1 MIYTVTADLS
11 IFSSQSQTEYSG
23 GARQIIPADDNFNDA
38 SINTDRWTV
47 IASLTAAETGN
58 KLRIAV
64 PTLNNPGV
72 AYGARVLNAVSL
84 VGDFD
89 YQADFDASGINT
101 PSNNNLNF
109 WLQVNMSG
117 DSFAIKWEQTPTNN
131 NYHILEY
138 DGSNH
143 PHSYTWGVGKPA
155 AGKLRIT
162 RVGTT
167 LTAYHWT
174 GGVWVSLGTNIFAS
188 GVGTCTI
195 FLDEYTNPS
204 ISISSCYFYWDNF
217 QCNSGND
224 TISPGWWISET
235 LDFGADAT
243 SFGDI
248 DWTETSPGASTV
260 EVLVRSQS
268 ADSAWPTADGDY
280 SVAVNGAD
288 ISGLAHVT
296 DGHRYIR
303 VKINLVAGSTPT
315 VSALSIDYGIAGE
328 LPRSFTM

>member
-23 GARQIIPADDNFNDA
+23 GARQIDTYTANFEDDFSSDNISPAGEAWWTKHCDLG
-38 SINTDRWTV
+38 NTV
-47 IASLTAAETGN
+47 EI
-58 KLRIAV
+58 
-64 PTLNNPGV
+64 
-72 AYGARVLNAVSL
+72 
-84 VGDFD
+84 
-89 YQADFDASGINT
+89 
-101 PSNNNLNF
+101 
-109 WLQVNMSG
+109 
-117 DSFAIKWEQTPTNN
+117 
-131 NYHILEY
+131 
-138 DGSNH
+138 
-143 PHSYTWGVGKPA
+143 
-155 AGKLRIT
+155 
-162 RVGTT
+162 
-167 LTAYHWT
+167 
-174 GGVWVSLGTNIFAS
+174 AS
-188 GVGTCTI
+188 GVLKTSCPIIYQGDAYVEHAFASASYGYVEVKVKRISGTTFWATI
-195 FLDEYTNPS
+195 ITQRGVRGSHNWWKVGYRDDVPRVEFFVYNSSGTQLWTSTPGKDLGDGAWHTVKITSAAGTTRFEVDADVDVTAGYGTQISGLDVGHYDWPTNTDVGTWHYNDLTTN
-204 ISISSCYFYWDNF
+204 ISESQLYDDGY
-217 QCNSGND
+217 
-224 TISPGWWISET
+224 WISQT
-235 LDFGADAT
+235 LDFGADAS